1 MRKNGLARLE
11 ANTVARGVRAWAG
24 RWFRRR
30 PVVPDSAFQDSS
42 EPYPGHWREFPREWP
57 GPVTS
62 DQLREA
68 LATLPHTW
76 RVVLLRHDGA
86 SGVAADNADGAVA
99 VESGLTDAQ
108 ERDILTSARAAL
120 RDALDAAQ
128 RRAAR

>member
-11 ANTVARGVRAWAG
+11 ANIVARGVRAWAG

-86 SGVAADNADGAVA
+86 SGVT

>member
-42 EPYPGHWREFPREWP
+42 EPYPGHWREFPQEWP
-57 GPVTS
+57 GPVTG

-76 RVVLLRHDGA
+76 RVVLLHHDGP
-86 SGVAADNADGAVA
+86 SGDTADDAVAA
-99 VESGLTDAQ
+99 ESGLTVAQ

-128 RRAAR
+128 RGAAR

>member
-11 ANTVARGVRAWAG
+11 ANTVAHGVRAWAG

-30 PVVPDSAFQDSS
+30 PVVPDSAFQDPS
-42 EPYPGHWREFPREWP
+42 EPYPGHWREFPQEWP
-57 GPVTS
+57 EPVTG

-76 RVVLLRHDGA
+76 RVVLLRHDGP
-86 SGVAADNADGAVA
+86 SGHTADDAVAA
-99 VESGLTDAQ
+99 ESGLSVAQ
-108 ERDILTSARAAL
+108 ERDILTAARAAL

>member
-57 GPVTS
+57 GSVTS
-62 DQLREA
+62 DQLRKA
-68 LATLPHTW
+68 LATLPPTW

-86 SGVAADNADGAVA
+86 SGVT

>member
-62 DQLREA
+62 DQLRKA
-68 LATLPHTW
+68 LATLPPTW

-86 SGVAADNADGAVA
+86 SGVT

>member
-11 ANTVARGVRAWAG
+11 ANTIARGVRARAG

-30 PVVPDSAFQDSS
+30 PVVPDSAFQDPS
-42 EPYPGHWREFPREWP
+42 EPYPGHWREFPQEWP
-57 GPVTS
+57 EPVTG

-76 RVVLLRHDGA
+76 RVVLLRHDGP
-86 SGVAADNADGAVA
+86 SGHTADDAVAA
-99 VESGLTDAQ
+99 ESGLSVAQ
-108 ERDILTSARAAL
+108 ERDILTAARAAL